1 VRFGM
6 LSKKRVSAK
15 AGLAARISRIPGLD
29 TDAKFIARVPSFA
42 LLIIARTKEFLDPA
56 SWSATDLH
64 ASPPRLC
71 SGRAAPRH
79 DQPAAY
85 SVEGIPVVA
94 QDLGA
99 DEGVG
104 ISTNQCAAL
113 DRCDRRRR
121 SAWREPCN
129 HFDRPRSDRDP
140 AVVGIAD
147 FGTGPGGRHH
157 GVARCQFR
165 GPRDLVEA
173 GTAIDLHRPLDG
185 NQRSRARRCI
195 K

>member
-42 LLIIARTKEFLDPA
+42 LLIIARTSEFLDPA
-56 SWSATDLH
+56 SLSATDLH
-64 ASPPRLC
+64 ASPPRLR

-129 HFDRPRSDRDP
+129 HFDRPRIRQSS
-140 AVVGIAD
+140 
-147 FGTGPGGRHH
+147 
-157 GVARCQFR
+157 
-165 GPRDLVEA
+165 E
-173 GTAIDLHRPLDG
+173 
-185 NQRSRARRCI
+185 
-195 K
+195 